1 MRLRRDWR
9 VVPFRAQNV
18 VHDVRLGMLMLHA
31 QFQNQIPSHPRLER
45 HAARGEERK
54 EVKIEK
60 CKECGVRPM
69 ECIGGNRHY
78 VFFMCPKCGK
88 QDGTSNVKSESVKQ
102 WNKANEH

>member
-1 MRLRRDWR
+1 M
-9 VVPFRAQNV
+9 
-18 VHDVRLGMLMLHA
+18 
-31 QFQNQIPSHPRLER
+31 
-45 HAARGEERK
+45 
-54 EVKIEK
+54 KIEK